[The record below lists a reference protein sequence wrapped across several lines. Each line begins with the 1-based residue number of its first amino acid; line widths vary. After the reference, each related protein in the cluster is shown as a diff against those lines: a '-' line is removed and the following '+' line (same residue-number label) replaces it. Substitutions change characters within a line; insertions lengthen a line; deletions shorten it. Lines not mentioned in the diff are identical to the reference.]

1 MIPTHPPE
9 EPQMNILLATDGSRY
24 ATEAA
29 SFLRAHLDPSVSLR
43 IEVVAVLDPPGHPP
57 APNGSPR
64 LAEDTARQRA
74 RAHRWLEDAREKLGP
89 GLAPARSRV
98 LHGAPEDVLVRE
110 ARDHDL
116 VVAGVKGCGA
126 APFFELGRVAR
137 ALLRHA
143 DCSVLLVRDPR
154 PLREKGNG
162 HTSPG
167 PTKRDPEGPPRFT
180 VLVSTTDAAGD
191 DPPAGWALLE
201 PFALSRA
208 SLEVVTVVER
218 ATRSN
223 GAGAENGAGLKD
235 AGADGSGADRS
246 GSSGAPT
253 RRWLSRSAADLRI
266 PSGEPRWA
274 LLQGRPGAE
283 IERRALET
291 GADLIVVG
299 ARRGT
304 SPGAGP
310 LGSTARELVWRAPCS
325 VLTVRHRQVVPA
337 IQVTRATDLGAEVSA

>member
-1 MIPTHPPE
+1 MILTHPPE

-24 ATEAA
+24 AMEAA
-29 SFLRAHLDPSVSLR
+29 SFLRSHLDPSVPLR
-43 IEVVAVLDPPGHPP
+43 IEMVAVLDPSGHPP
-57 APNGSPR
+57 ASNGSPR

-74 RAHRWLEDAREKLGP
+74 WAHRWLEDARVKLGP
-89 GLAPARSRV
+89 DLTPARSRI

-110 ARDHDL
+110 ARNHDL

-154 PLREKGNG
+154 QLREKGNG
-162 HTSPG
+162 RASHART
-167 PTKRDPEGPPRFT
+167 TKDHEGPPRFT
-180 VLVSTTDAAGD
+180 VLVATTDAAGD
-191 DPPAGWALLE
+191 DPPAGWSLLE

-208 SLEVVTVVER
+208 SLEVVTVLER
-218 ATRSN
+218 
-223 GAGAENGAGLKD
+223 GAGANGES
-235 AGADGSGADRS
+235 ADGSGTS
-246 GSSGAPT
+246 GVPT

-299 ARRGT
+299 ARRGS

-337 IQVTRATDLGAEVSA
+337 IQVARAADLDAGISA

>member
-1 MIPTHPPE
+1 MIMTHPPE
-9 EPQMNILLATDGSRY
+9 ALQMNILLATDGSRY
-24 ATEAA
+24 AMEAA
-29 SFLRAHLDPSVSLR
+29 SFLRSHLDPSAPLR
-43 IEVVAVLDPPGHPP
+43 IEVVAVLDPPGHP
-57 APNGSPR
+57 AAANGSPR
-64 LAEDTARQRA
+64 LAEDTVRRRA
-74 RAHRWLEDAREKLGP
+74 RAHGWLEDAREKLGP
-89 GLAPARSRV
+89 GLTPARSRI

-110 ARDHDL
+110 AREHDL

-143 DCSVLLVRDPR
+143 DCSVLLVRKPR

-162 HTSPG
+162 RASHDRASQ
-167 PTKRDPEGPPRFT
+167 DPEGPARFT

-191 DPPAGWALLE
+191 GPPAGWSLLE
-201 PFALSRA
+201 TFALSRA
-208 SLEVVTVVER
+208 RLEVVTVVDR

-223 GAGAENGAGLKD
+223 GADAENGAGTN
-235 AGADGSGADRS
+235 GESADGSG
-246 GSSGAPT
+246 SSGVPT

-325 VLTVRHRQVVPA
+325 VLTVRHRQVVAA
-337 IQVTRATDLGAEVSA
+337 IQVARATDLGAELSV